1 MNITRFNPRK
11 KKINADFV
19 ALIMWLLVFVVFLV
33 LSLQPV
39 FASKSKIS
47 QAGWTSTDMT
57 FYSKAPMTV
66 ISGSTSGNSIVSG
79 TTPLFTTTGV
89 NTSVIIDSNS
99 TKIVGYFDKSI
110 KRCKFIY
117 ISVLASGIPFNK
129 CNRRCAYIVYGRPI
143 YNSTI

>member
-1 MNITRFNPRK
+1 
-11 KKINADFV
+11 
-19 ALIMWLLVFVVFLV
+19 MWLLVFSIMFV

-89 NTSVIIDSNS
+89 NTGVIIDLLEKINS
-99 TKIVGYFDKSI
+99 TQVWENPKTEN
-110 KRCKFIY
+110 C
-117 ISVLASGIPFNK
+117 P
-129 CNRRCAYIVYGRPI
+129 
-143 YNSTI
+143 T